1 MWSPIC
7 INTSNSCALS
17 LGDGADKDGSS
28 KEQESSTQLND
39 SEEIKDMKRKIN
51 AKGELIR
58 ISIIAIPV
66 IIIICIVTQLC
77 ITDCNYFCKAM
88 ISLAG
93 GLSLIYFVISFK
105 DTIKSKVLVA
115 LYSFII
121 LFNVM
126 TILFLIA
133 SA

>member
-1 MWSPIC
+1 MQ
-7 INTSNSCALS
+7 TFMEKH
-17 LGDGADKDGSS
+17 DE
-28 KEQESSTQLND
+28 EQAVKKQ
-39 SEEIKDMKRKIN
+39 KREK
-51 AKGELIR
+51 LTHV
-58 ISIIAIPV
+58 IIVAIPV

-77 ITDCNYFCKAM
+77 IIDCNYFCKAM